1 MKDYFLLIIA
11 LTDYTVVDRVATIAA
26 GRLEPSH
33 LQLPS
38 LYYYHTQLLFIY
50 GILIFFLLPPYFT
63 SISQLIKQHR
73 LKIRIDN
80 NFLQLRFFLYFKE
93 GKRF

>member
-33 LQLPS
+33 LQLPY
-38 LYYYHTQLLFIY
+38 LYYYHTQLY
-50 GILIFFLLPPYFT
+50 Y
-63 SISQLIKQHR
+63 
-73 LKIRIDN
+73 
-80 NFLQLRFFLYFKE
+80 LYTVY
-93 GKRF
+93 